1 MRQLLVE
8 CSDPG
13 LVVSLAE
20 ELEHVLRHVDFER
33 ARALGAQ
40 LTTLAGELGSE
51 VEQAWRPFRL
61 EVPHDGGRPLS
72 FGAREPVDEAR
83 VKALL
88 EQAAECGVGRFELR
102 DTLLLPQGGPAPETR
117 EQYVRDLADAIRSA
131 VWEEGMTF
139 QSPVALPASMDAHR
153 RQLVQEHAVPVLQAR
168 AGFPAVGHRRVEDS
182 VKQAERVLREIDT
195 RSQAVMVYELDRLDP
210 AGMDAGER
218 LAWAALAARLGRGVE
233 KWFLAVAESLS
244 YLYQQAA
251 LVWLLWTEC
260 RGWGPAYPFLEGRLQ
275 DVVKA
280 AEGTYTADGVDAL
293 RLVYEDLR
301 RPPWAGLGARVA
313 KGGKTG
319 ETGLVE

>member
-1 MRQLLVE
+1 V
-8 CSDPG
+8 G
-13 LVVSLAE
+13 L
-20 ELEHVLRHVDFER
+20 R
-33 ARALGAQ
+33 A
-40 LTTLAGELGSE
+40 
-51 VEQAWRPFRL
+51 
-61 EVPHDGGRPLS
+61 
-72 FGAREPVDEAR
+72 
-83 VKALL
+83 
-88 EQAAECGVGRFELR
+88 
-102 DTLLLPQGGPAPETR
+102 
-117 EQYVRDLADAIRSA
+117 
-131 VWEEGMTF
+131 TF
-139 QSPVALPASMDAHR
+139 
-153 RQLVQEHAVPVLQAR
+153 
-168 AGFPAVGHRRVEDS
+168 F
-182 VKQAERVLREIDT
+182 VKQAEGALREIDT
-195 RSQAVMVYELDRLDP
+195 RAQAVMVYELDRLDP

-244 YLYQQAA
+244 YLYQKAA